1 MKRFVIGVLFFI
13 QIGGCRSKQPEIP
26 VTDMVKPTDTT
37 KKNYLPVAD
46 YLKSEIANVDSFP
59 RLIKKYEVVNGK
71 TDSAIITTPVFD
83 QLAKVFLLA
92 ELDSIH
98 FEKNFEENS
107 FVDRS
112 TGLISFTYSTKD
124 TGNGLKRVDVLLT
137 PGDNATKLNSIYME
151 SIAVNPDSTLIE
163 KMNWKAGKNFKIIR
177 IHQPKKGSETT
188 DQLLVDWDNRD

>member
-13 QIGGCRSKQPEIP
+13 QISGCHSNQSQIP
-26 VTDMVKPTDTT
+26 VTDVVKPTDTT
-37 KKNYLPVAD
+37 KKNYLPVGD

-59 RLIKKYEVVNGK
+59 RLIKKYQVVNGK

-92 ELDSIH
+92 ELDSTH

-151 SIAVNPDSTLIE
+151 SIAVNADSTLIE

-177 IHQPKKGSETT
+177 IHQPKKGNETT

>member
-13 QIGGCRSKQPEIP
+13 QIGACHSKQPEIP
-26 VTDMVKPTDTT
+26 VTDMVKSIDTT

-59 RLIKKYEVVNGK
+59 RLIKKYQVINGK

-92 ELDSIH
+92 ELDSTH
-98 FEKNFEENS
+98 FEKTFEENS

-137 PGDNATKLNSIYME
+137 PGDNTTKLNSIYME

-177 IHQPKKGSETT
+177 IHQPKKGNETT